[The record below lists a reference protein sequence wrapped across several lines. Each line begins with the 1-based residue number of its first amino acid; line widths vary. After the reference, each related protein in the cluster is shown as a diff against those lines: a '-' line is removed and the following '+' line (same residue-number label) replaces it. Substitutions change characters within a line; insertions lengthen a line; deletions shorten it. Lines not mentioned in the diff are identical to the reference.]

1 MDTEQTQAQGYK
13 RVYDATVMGRIGE
26 EIGPKIGLQLLLK
39 GNFEALVFEGMLMA
53 LHDPAWAQQVITELE
68 SLDYVDGHDVVAE
81 GRTAAIDIVN
91 RLKVFTDAEAEEY
104 VKDSEAE
111 VGRKVRE
118 IVERAKQAQE
128 EAEHGNA

>member
-1 MDTEQTQAQGYK
+1 MDTDQPQGYK

-26 EIGPKIGLQLLLK
+26 EIGPETAVALILK
-39 GNFEALVFEGMLMA
+39 GNFEALIFEGMLMG

-68 SLDYVDGHDVVAE
+68 SLDYLVNGHDVVAK
-81 GRTAAIDIVN
+81 GRTSAIDIVN
-91 RLKVFTDAEAEEY
+91 RFKVFTDAEAEEY
-104 VKDSEAE
+104 VKDAEAE

-118 IVERAKQAQE
+118 VVERAKQAQE